1 MVRISDDI
9 QIDDR
14 DLQWDFVRAAGPGG
28 QHVNKVATAVIL
40 RFDAARS
47 SALSQRT
54 LKRLRQLAGRRMT
67 SDGHL
72 VIKANRFRSQSQNRQ
87 DALERLRRLIQR
99 AAVQPKSRQKTRP
112 TRSSIERRLSA
123 KQHRSRIKQ
132 LRLKLDR

>member
-99 AAVQPKSRQKTRP
+99 AAVQPKSRRKTRP
-112 TRSSIERRLSA
+112 TRSSIERRLTA
-123 KQHRSRIKQ
+123 KQHRGRIKQ
-132 LRLKLDR
+132 LRLKLHR